1 MLTVGGPA
9 AVVHFRILSDIIM
22 ITILCA
28 VLVFQSTDVVS
39 LFGYAIYIQPV
50 DTAGATATI
59 TTMKLPT
66 VAKMLVD
73 NAIQEFQSNNIN
85 NAITYL
91 QGAEQELSSSLAI
104 VGNNRNNN
112 NNSNASIST
121 SMAQPLTIL
130 LLVKNIIQSLDS
142 GDYEKGQKYLNLA
155 EQELGRNILDVSSS
169 LNPQTV
175 ISTSNATYNN
185 NNNNNNNNSNDNYG
199 FFSMYT
205 NTKYGITLQY
215 PRHWII
221 EADDYATG
229 AAGQA
234 GIQIAS
240 FYLPD
245 VNNGLPFFRIGTDNL
260 TKEFPNLQKVSINQ
274 YLDRSLAHKNSTG
287 FPSFNLIESDT
298 SNRRLADNL
307 AYTIVWTYTHPA
319 YGMRKSIEIATILGS
334 RGYFVDYT
342 AATTNF
348 SKFLPVAE
356 KMIESFQKT
365 K

>member
-1 MLTVGGPA
+1 MG
-9 AVVHFRILSDIIM
+9 AVVVQSKILSDII

-28 VLVFQSTDVVS
+28 VLVFQSTIVVG
-39 LFGYAIYIQPV
+39 LYGYAIYTQPLG
-50 DTAGATATI
+50 TAAATT
-59 TTMKLPT
+59 TTMKLSSVT
-66 VAKMLVD
+66 KMLVD
-73 NAIQEFQSNNIN
+73 NAVQEFQSHNIN

-104 VGNNRNNN
+104 AGNNRNNN
-112 NNSNASIST
+112 NSASVST
-121 SMAQPLTIL
+121 SITQPLTIL

-142 GDYEKGQKYLNLA
+142 GDYGKGQKYLNLA
-155 EQELGRNILDVSSS
+155 EQELGRNILVISSS
-169 LNPQTV
+169 PLNDQTK

-185 NNNNNNNNSNDNYG
+185 NSNDNYS
-199 FFSMYT
+199 FFSTYT
-205 NTKYGITLQY
+205 NTKYGIKLQY
-215 PRHWII
+215 PHEWVI

-245 VNNGLPFFRIGTDNL
+245 VNNGLPFFRIGTDDLN
-260 TKEFPNLQKVSINQ
+260 KEFSNLQKVSINQ

-287 FPSFNLIESDT
+287 FPGFNLIESDT
-298 SNRRLADNL
+298 NNRRLAGNL
-307 AYTIVWTYTHPA
+307 AYTIVWTYVHPT

-342 AATTNF
+342 AAATNF
-348 SKFLPVAE
+348 SEFLPVAE